1 MRLLPRAAFLLA
13 TLAPMLAGPS
23 APARAQTYPA
33 KPISYIIGFAPG
45 GPSDVLSRV
54 LTNRMEQIVRQPF
67 VIENRA
73 GAGGGIAA
81 QFVAHAPPD
90 GYTLLLATNGM
101 FAINPHVYKSLGYDP
116 EKDFEP
122 IGIIGLQPNVLFVH
136 PSLEVKSLAEFIAYA
151 KANPGKLNYGTGGVG
166 TSSHLAGELLKMEAK
181 IDMVHVAHRGTGQ
194 VIQAVVGNHI
204 PVGMNPPAPLI
215 PLIEAGQIRPIAVS
229 SLKRTEALPNVP
241 TVAESGFPGFEAT
254 VWHSLV
260 APTGTPKEIINLLNK
275 AMVESLNDPAV
286 RKQMTDLGIDVVAN
300 TPEQFRAV
308 IKADIP
314 KWGAIAEA
322 AGLKKE

>member
-1 MRLLPRAAFLLA
+1 MKRHGHVRALLGAAMLLA
-13 TLAPMLAGPS
+13 ATAHVALAQS
-23 APARAQTYPA
+23 YPT

-54 LTNRMEQIVRQPF
+54 LTNRMEQTLKQPF

-81 QFVAHAPPD
+81 QSVARAAPD
-90 GYTLLLATNGM
+90 GHTLLLATNGM
-101 FAINPHVYKSLGYDP
+101 FAINPHVYKTLGYDP
-116 EKDFEP
+116 EKDFEL

-136 PSLEVKSLAEFIAYA
+136 PSVEIKTLAEFIAYA
-151 KANPGKLNYGTGGVG
+151 KTNPGKLNYGTGGVG

-215 PLIEAGQIRPIAVS
+215 SLIEAKQIRPIAVT
-229 SLKRTEALPNVP
+229 SLKRTEAMPDVP
-241 TVAESGFPGFEAT
+241 TVAELGFPGFEAT

-260 APTGTPKEIINLLNK
+260 APAGTPKEVIAQLSK
-275 AMVESLNDPAV
+275 AMIEALNDPPV

-308 IKADIP
+308 LKADIP
-314 KWGAIAEA
+314 KWGAVAQA
-322 AGLKKE
+322 AGLKRE

>member
-1 MRLLPRAAFLLA
+1 MSFLGRTIACVVGSITAIASTA
-13 TLAPMLAGPS
+13 TLAQS
-23 APARAQTYPA
+23 YPV

-54 LTNRMEQIVRQPF
+54 LTNRMEAILKQPF

-81 QFVAHAPPD
+81 QSVGRAAPD

-136 PSLEVKSLAEFIAYA
+136 PSLEIKTLAEFIAYA

-166 TSSHLAGELLKMEAK
+166 TSSHLAGELLKIEAK
-181 IDMVHVAHRGTGQ
+181 IDMVHVPHRGTGQ

-215 PLIEAGQIRPIAVS
+215 SLIEAKQIRPIAVS
-229 SLKRTEALPNVP
+229 SLKRTEAMPDVP
-241 TVAESGFPGFEAT
+241 TVAELGFPGFEAT

-260 APTGTPKEIINLLNK
+260 APTGTPKEIIAKLSS
-275 AMVESLNDPAV
+275 AMIEALTDPV
-286 RKQMTDLGIDVVAN
+286 IRKQMTDLGIDVVAN

-308 IKADIP
+308 LKADIP
-314 KWGAIAEA
+314 KWGAVAQA
-322 AGLKKE
+322 AGLKRE